1 MADRS
6 ERRVALVTGGGTGLG
21 RAISLRFAEAGMDVA
36 VNYSRSA
43 AEAAETVEAARARG
57 ARAEAYRADVA
68 KENQVA
74 AMIEGVVKTFGRLD
88 VVVSNAGVTTFC
100 SFEDLDGVSEADWDS
115 IIGVN
120 VKGAWFCARYAAP
133 HLRARGAGHLV
144 TISST
149 AGLITF
155 GSSIPYCVSK
165 AALIHLTRCL
175 AKALAPVR
183 GGGDPWLRRPQRVAT
198 RPHGRG
204 RGPAGAHP
212 GQRNLLDRAG
222 VRHRR
227 WPHPHPLRGGGQSA
241 LSVSCQRVIASRKV
255 ATTMTWT
262 AVHQAQRA
270 PTWTIST

>member
-175 AKALAPVR
+175 AKALAPEVQVNSVAPGYLDTRWGRRFGEEGTRGFVVR
-183 GGGDPWLRRPQRVAT
+183 SALQRVPTVEDVAQQVLT
-198 RPHGRG
+198 LVSGTSSTG
-204 RGPAGAHP
+204 QVYVIDAG
-212 GQRNLLDRAG
+212 LTLT
-222 VRHRR
+222 
-227 WPHPHPLRGGGQSA
+227 L
-241 LSVSCQRVIASRKV
+241 
-255 ATTMTWT
+255 
-262 AVHQAQRA
+262 
-270 PTWTIST
+270 